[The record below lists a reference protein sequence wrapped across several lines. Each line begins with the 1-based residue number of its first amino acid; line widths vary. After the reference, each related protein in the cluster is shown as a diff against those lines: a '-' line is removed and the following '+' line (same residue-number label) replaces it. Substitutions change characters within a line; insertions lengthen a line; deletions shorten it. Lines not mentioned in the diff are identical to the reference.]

1 VIPDASALAATLVIA
16 ADTGDTGFT
25 GWLTQPSV
33 AFLLLVIGTAS
44 LLVEATNPG
53 IIGTGVFGVA
63 CVLAGLWSL
72 SRQDVSTA
80 GLLLVVLALGLFAV
94 EVLASGT
101 MVAAVAGTI
110 ALVIG
115 GLVLVQGGEGVP
127 AVVVLPV
134 AALSGA
140 AALLGGRFALRARRM
155 PSRYTGG
162 DQLVGR
168 VVTVAAT
175 ADERPRAFTEG
186 AWWTLRP
193 ATGTP
198 LPPGATAI
206 VVDVDGLTLVVEPMP
221 PSGGDDPLPGAP

>member
-1 VIPDASALAATLVIA
+1 VIPLHGPALLLA
-16 ADTGDTGFT
+16 ADTADTGFAA
-25 GWLTQPSV
+25 WLSQPSV
-33 AFLLLVIGTAS
+33 AFLLLVVGTAS

-53 IIGTGVFGVA
+53 IIGTGVFGLA
-63 CVLAGLWSL
+63 CLLAGFWSL
-72 SRQDVSTA
+72 SRQDTSAA
-80 GLLLVVLALGLFAV
+80 GLLLVVMALGLFAV

-101 MVAAVAGTI
+101 MVAAVAGTM

-134 AALSGA
+134 AALSGGA
-140 AALLGGRFALRARRM
+140 AVLGGRFALRTHRL

-175 ADERPRAFTEG
+175 GDARPRAFTEG
-186 AWWTLRP
+186 AWWTLR
-193 ATGTP
+193 ADDGTS
-198 LPPGATAI
+198 LFPGATTI
-206 VVDVDGLTLVVEPMP
+206 VVAVDGLTLVVEPMP